1 MINNPSL
8 DNKHI
13 SPHTYRPNPSTPTI
27 CLNMIV
33 KNESKVIKRLLE
45 SVLPIID
52 CYCICDTGSTDNTI
66 EIITDF
72 FSKNS
77 ISGKIIEEPFQNFE
91 FNRNVALNACLGMSD
106 FIILLDADMILRITN
121 FDKNKLKLGDF
132 CYILQGNENFYY
144 QNTRIVKNNGL
155 FSYSGVTHE
164 YINIPDGA
172 VIMKISKKELFIL
185 DIGDG
190 GSKGNKYE
198 RDINLLLNGIE
209 QAKDKPGKPNFE
221 RYHFYLAN
229 SYHDSGQF
237 EKAIEYYRKRIEIGG
252 WDQELF
258 YSYYR
263 IGLCYKCMN
272 KMENAIYEW
281 MNAYTKSPI
290 RIENLYEIVNHYR
303 FKGENQLANIY
314 YQIAVNILK
323 QKLDKENYL
332 FLHNEIYTFKLYY
345 EYSIIAYYLDV
356 KNLNDEIVNIL
367 NHSDNQEIN
376 HNLMN
381 NLKFYKDILKPKNI
395 YDLTNK
401 ISYLLNGEETD
412 FNSSSSCL
420 IENEKKDGYIAN
432 IRYVNYFINNNGQYL
447 NCDKHI
453 TTLNKY
459 VEMDKYLNVK
469 KEKVFDI
476 NFIDRRYLGVED
488 VRIFKDILTKDIIF
502 TGTGLQEDGSIGIMN
517 GNYNLNLSNL
527 YSNEMKC
534 SFKKLDVE
542 KNWVFVEYKKE
553 THMIYSWNPMK
564 IGKVNNNLLE
574 LVDEKTM
581 PGLFSHVR
589 GSSCGFKY
597 NKIMKGVIEDLEIT
611 LEKDELW
618 FILHLVSYE
627 QPRFYYHIIAV
638 FDENLNLMRYS
649 APFKFG
655 ETCIEYSLSI
665 VVEDERVLINY
676 SEWDRTTKIA
686 EFDKKYIDSILKY
699 KPLPI

>member
-1 MINNPSL
+1 MNNVSL
-8 DNKHI
+8 DNKCI
-13 SPHTYRPNPSTPTI
+13 TTPTI

-33 KNESKVIKRLLE
+33 KNEDKIIHRLLE

-52 CYCICDTGSTDNTI
+52 CYCICDTGSTDKTI

-72 FSKNS
+72 FSKKG
-77 ISGKIIEEPFQNFE
+77 ISGKIIQEPFQNFE
-91 FNRNVALNACLGMSD
+91 YNRNVALNACLGMSD
-106 FIILLDADMILRITN
+106 FVILLDADMILRIN
-121 FDKNKLKLGDF
+121 KFDKNKLKLGDF
-132 CYILQGNENFYY
+132 CYILQGNENLYY

-164 YINIPDGA
+164 YVNIPDGS
-172 VIMKISKKELFIL
+172 VILKLDKKELFIL

-209 QAKDKPGKPNFE
+209 QTKDKPGRPNFD

-229 SYHDSGQF
+229 TYHDCGQF
-237 EKAIEYYRKRIEIGG
+237 EKAIEYYRKRIEMGG
-252 WDQELF
+252 WDEELF

-263 IGLCYKCMN
+263 IGLCYKHIN
-272 KMENAIYEW
+272 KIENAIFEW
-281 MNAYTKSPI
+281 MNAYTKCPM
-290 RIENLYEIVNHYR
+290 RIENLYEIINYYR
-303 FKGENQLANIY
+303 FKGENKLANIY
-314 YQIAVNILK
+314 YQIANNILK

-356 KNLNDEIVNIL
+356 KNINDEIVAIL
-367 NHSDNQEIN
+367 NHSNNSEIN

-381 NLKFYKDILKPKNI
+381 NLKFYKHILKPKNV
-395 YDLTNK
+395 YDLTKK
-401 ISYLLNGEETD
+401 ISYLLNNEETN

-432 IRYVNYFINNNGQYL
+432 IRCVNYYITHNGQYQ
-447 NCDKHI
+447 NCEKHI
-453 TTLNKY
+453 ATLNKY
-459 VEMDKYLNVK
+459 VEMDKNLNVK
-469 KEKVFDI
+469 NEKVFDI
-476 NFIDRRYLGVED
+476 YFMDKMYLGVED
-488 VRIFKDILTKDIIF
+488 IRIFKDNLTKDILF

-517 GNYNLNLSNL
+517 GKYDLNLQHL
-527 YSNEMKC
+527 HANEIKC

-553 THMIYSWNPMK
+553 THMIYSWNPLK
-564 IGKVNNNLLE
+564 IGKVNKNNNLLE
-574 LVDEKTM
+574 LVDEKPM

-597 NKIMKGVIEDLEIT
+597 NKIMKGIIEDLEIT
-611 LEKDELW
+611 IEKDELW

-638 FDENLNLMRYS
+638 FDENMILMRYS

-665 VVEDERVLINY
+665 IVEQERVLINY

-686 EFDKKYIDSILKY
+686 EFDKKYIDGLLKY
-699 KPLPI
+699 KP

>member
-1 MINNPSL
+1 MNKEISL
-8 DNKHI
+8 DNKSTS
-13 SPHTYRPNPSTPTI
+13 SPTPSPTL

-33 KNESKVIKRLLE
+33 KNESKIIKRLLE
-45 SVLPIID
+45 SVLPIVD

-72 FSKNS
+72 FSKKG
-77 ISGKIIEEPFQNFE
+77 ISGKIIEESFQNFE
-91 FNRNVALNACLGMSD
+91 HNRNVALNACLGMSD
-106 FIILLDADMILRITN
+106 FIILLDADMILRIQN

-132 CYILQGNENFYY
+132 CYILQGHENFYY

-164 YINIPDGA
+164 FINIPDGS
-172 VIMKISKKELFIL
+172 IILKIDKKELFIL

-190 GSKGNKYE
+190 GSKGDKFE
-198 RDINLLLNGIE
+198 RDINLLLKGIDD
-209 QAKDKPGKPNFE
+209 AKDKPGRPNFE

-229 SYHDSGQF
+229 SYHDCGQF

-263 IGLCYKCMN
+263 IGLCYKHIN
-272 KMENAIYEW
+272 KIENAIFEW
-281 MNAYTKSPI
+281 MNAYTKCPL
-290 RIENLYEIVNHYR
+290 RIENLYEIVNYYR
-303 FKGENQLANIY
+303 FKGENKLANIY
-314 YQIAVNILK
+314 YQIANNILN
-323 QKLDKENYL
+323 QKLDKDSYL
-332 FLHNEIYTFKLYY
+332 FLHNEIYTFKLRY

-356 KNLNDEIVNIL
+356 KNINDEIVSIL

-381 NLKFYKDILKPKNI
+381 NIKFYKDILQPKNI
-395 YDLTNK
+395 YDFTNK
-401 ISYLLNGEETD
+401 ISYLLSGEETN

-432 IRYVNYFINNNGQYL
+432 IRYVNYCITNNGQYQ
-447 NCDKHI
+447 NCEKYI
-453 TTLNKY
+453 ATLNKY
-459 VEMDKYLNVK
+459 VEFDKNFLPK

-476 NFIDRRYLGVED
+476 YFMDRRYLGVED
-488 VRIFKDILTKDIIF
+488 IRIFKDILTKDIIF
-502 TGTGLQEDGSIGIMN
+502 TGTGLHENGNIGIMN
-517 GNYNLNLSNL
+517 GDYNLNQQYL
-527 YSNEMKC
+527 YAKELNC
-534 SFKKLDVE
+534 TFKKSEVE
-542 KNWVFVEYKKE
+542 KNWVFVDYKKE
-553 THMIYSWNPMK
+553 THMIYSWNPLK
-564 IGKVNNNLLE
+564 IGKVNKNNLLE

-597 NKIMKGVIEDLEIT
+597 NKLMKGVIEDLEIT
-611 LEKDELW
+611 IEKDELW

-638 FDENLNLMRYS
+638 FDDNMNLMRYS

-655 ETCIEYSLSI
+655 ETCIEYSLSLI
-665 VVEDERVLINY
+665 VERERVLINY

-699 KPLPI
+699 KPLPN